1 LKNNNIFDV
10 KILINCNFGNL
21 EELYLDINKIDDN
34 ILTYMKDMKFAKL
47 KVLSLRQNYLTNYG
61 VFEEVKVFENLK
73 KLDISSN
80 RFKNKEF
87 FENKIKQKKIDLNNI
102 EELILSNG
110 VFDEDSIKYISALNL
125 EKIKSLDLSCNN
137 LSSLN
142 FILNS
147 NWPNLEN
154 LILNENDISKL
165 SDLITQFKDIEH
177 NLLIMLENNLIKD
190 EQEIDDLIKSN
201 SRISIKYKLNNEIID
216 DINNDNEQNNT
227 STGVS
232 Y

>member
-1 LKNNNIFDV
+1 MN
-10 KILINCNFGNL
+10 
-21 EELYLDINKIDDN
+21 
-34 ILTYMKDMKFAKL
+34 
-47 KVLSLRQNYLTNYG
+47 NYL
-61 VFEEVKVFENLK
+61 
-73 KLDISSN
+73 
-80 RFKNKEF
+80 
-87 FENKIKQKKIDLNNI
+87 
-102 EELILSNG
+102 
-110 VFDEDSIKYISALNL
+110 
-125 EKIKSLDLSCNN
+125 KSLDLSCNN